1 METPAVS
8 VIIPTYNRGRWLP
21 ATVAS
26 VLAQTLP
33 SLEILI
39 VDDGSTDDTAAVCAE
54 FSYPVRYIRQDNAGV
69 GAARNRGAAEARG
82 EWLAFLDSDDLWTP
96 DKLEVQLAA
105 LAATGAPVSIT
116 GFEFVDLEGRPLTA
130 RQGFARAFPLFAD
143 TGMTPVEFFGLHFES
158 GSVRAAGRTHAL
170 YHGDAHTAFF
180 YGNFASPATAM
191 VRRDLFLEVG
201 GFDEGLR
208 VAEDTEFFHRLS
220 AHAPLVI
227 VVTGLLRW
235 RTGHP
240 VSLVSSNVEESIR
253 NALLSLDRAAREPA
267 SLGTDARRAYRAGR
281 RALLLRLAY
290 WQLSVLERA
299 AARATLREAAHWG
312 ARRTPRWLA
321 VWAASF
327 LPRPVLRGAHALKR
341 RLWR

>member
-1 METPAVS
+1 MS

-33 SLEILI
+33 ALEILI
-39 VDDGSTDDTAAVCAE
+39 IDDGSTDDTAAVCAG
-54 FSYPVRYIRQDNAGV
+54 FADPVRYIRQDNAGV
-69 GAARNRGAAEARG
+69 GSARNRGAAEARG

-105 LAATGAPVSIT
+105 LAATGARTSIT

-130 RQGFARAFPLFAD
+130 QQGFARAFPLFGD
-143 TGMTPVEFFGLHFES
+143 TRTSPGEFFDRHFES
-158 GSVRAAGRTHAL
+158 GEVRAAGRAHTL

-180 YGNFASPATAM
+180 FGNFASPATAM

-208 VAEDTEFFHRLS
+208 VAEDTEFFHRL
-220 AHAPLVI
+220 AARAPLVI
-227 VVTGLLRW
+227 VMSALLRW

-253 NALLSLDRAAREPA
+253 NALWSLDRAAKEPGA
-267 SLGTDARRAYRAGR
+267 LSPEARHAYRAGR
-281 RALLLRLAY
+281 RSLLLRLAY
-290 WQLSVLERA
+290 WQLSVLERT
-299 AARATLREAAHWG
+299 AARGTLREAARWG
-312 ARRTPRWLA
+312 ARRTPRSLA

-327 LPRPVLRGAHALKR
+327 LPRPVLRAAHALKR

>member
-1 METPAVS
+1 
-8 VIIPTYNRGRWLP
+8 
-21 ATVAS
+21 
-26 VLAQTLP
+26 
-33 SLEILI
+33 
-39 VDDGSTDDTAAVCAE
+39 
-54 FSYPVRYIRQDNAGV
+54 V

-105 LAATGAPVSIT
+105 LAATGARASIT
-116 GFEFVDLEGRPLTA
+116 GFEFIDLEGRPLPA
-130 RQGFARAFPLFAD
+130 RQGFARAFPLFGD
-143 TGMTPVEFFGLHFES
+143 TGMSPSAFFERHFER
-158 GSVRAAGRTHAL
+158 GEVRAAGRTHTL

-201 GFDEGLR
+201 GFDEALR

-220 AHAPLVI
+220 AHARLVI
-227 VVTGLLRW
+227 VMSELLRW

-253 NALLSLDRAAREPA
+253 NALSSLDRAAGEP
-267 SLGTDARRAYRAGR
+267 DALSPEAHRAYRAGR
-281 RALLLRLAY
+281 RSLLLRLAY
-290 WQLSVLERA
+290 WQLSVLERT
-299 AARATLREAAHWG
+299 AARQTLREAVGWG
-312 ARRTPRWLA
+312 ARRSPRWLA